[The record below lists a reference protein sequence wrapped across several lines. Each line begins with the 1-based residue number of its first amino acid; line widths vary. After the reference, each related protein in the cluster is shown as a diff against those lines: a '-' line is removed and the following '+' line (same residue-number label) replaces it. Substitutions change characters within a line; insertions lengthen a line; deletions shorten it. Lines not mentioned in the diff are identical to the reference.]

1 MLDWGVADWAGGCA
15 WILGRI
21 DLGLLQAGMEA
32 GFKWLGESF

>member
-21 DLGLLQAGMEA
+21 LGLLQAGMEA
-32 GFKWLGESF
+32 GFKWLYSLNW